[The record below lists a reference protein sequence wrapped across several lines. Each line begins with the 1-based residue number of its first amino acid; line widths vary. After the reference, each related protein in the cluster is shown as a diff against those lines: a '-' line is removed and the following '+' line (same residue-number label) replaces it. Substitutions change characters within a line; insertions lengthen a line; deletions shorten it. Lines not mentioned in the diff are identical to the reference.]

1 MEKKNLYSFISFNLF
16 NQIFKFIPDSNI
28 LKMKLSLYSKKL
40 QHKLKLSIYDFQALY
55 VKKNFNFED
64 INFSFDLLYNQI
76 SLKFNKNSIQK
87 FYYKF
92 LSENLI
98 INLHT
103 INYFNVVKIKEK
115 IKEMENN
122 NNPPENIIIILK
134 NESYNVLNS
143 LSIDYSKIK
152 KFKLYQ
158 KDKDNNIELFNWNI
172 FEKFFTYFYSLSE
185 NLIELELLNIIM
197 DNLEPI
203 NKLKNLKYLY
213 LNNIQKSSQKNKLIL
228 KLKHLEKIKLFN
240 IEIEF
245 ENDEIFNS
253 LESII
258 FYKVEFSSLKKIL
271 LIKAKNIIMNNC
283 KTKTNILL
291 IFSEVNYLII
301 RECLFNIDYKS
312 SINYLSKIHT
322 FELSSYENIKFPKMK
337 KFILLKQEQFLNKLE
352 DNILSI
358 LNISPNINEI
368 YINTIY
374 LDLKEIETFK
384 KNSSFTNKYNIC
396 SVEINEE
403 QILKNKLKTLN
414 EIIGKDDKNQNNQEK
429 YYDFYLINNC
439 NSLENKIECPGTFF
453 IQLIFSKN
461 LIIPFENLFKGSSN
475 LTSINLTTK
484 GLFKKIKSMNFMFLN
499 CESLK
504 SVILNNFDTSK
515 VKSMKGLFYNC
526 KNLLE
531 VDLSNFN
538 TGKVTSMNSMFYYC
552 KSLENLNLS
561 SFNTKNVT
569 DMSHMFD
576 NCSLLINI
584 DVSCFKTK
592 KVITMSSM
600 FYNCKSLTEID
611 LSNFNTKKVNDMS
624 EMFSY
629 CSSLNLLDL
638 SSFTVQKTTNI
649 NSIFNNI
656 NKKCEII
663 TYDDIIEKQNPNK

>member
-55 VKKNFNFED
+55 IKKNFNFED
-64 INFSFDLLYNQI
+64 INFSFDLLHNQI

-115 IKEMENN
+115 TKEMENN

-283 KTKTNILL
+283 KTKSNILL

-301 RECLFNIDYKS
+301 RECVFNIDYKS
-312 SINYLSKIHT
+312 STNNLSKIHT
-322 FELSSYENIKFPKMK
+322 FELSSFENIKFPKMK

-352 DNILSI
+352 DNILSVF
-358 LNISPNINEI
+358 NISPNINEI

-374 LDLKEIETFK
+374 LDLKEIEAFK

-396 SVEINEE
+396 CVEINEE
-403 QILKNKLKTLN
+403 QILKNKLNTLN

-439 NSLENKIECPGTFF
+439 NSLENKIECPGTYF

-461 LIIPFENLFKGSSN
+461 LIIPFENLFKGASN

-504 SVILNNFDTSK
+504 SVILNNFDSSK

-538 TGKVTSMNSMFYYC
+538 TSKVTSMNSMFYYC

-584 DVSCFKTK
+584 DISSFKTK
-592 KVITMSSM
+592 KVIKMSSM
-600 FYNCKSLTEID
+600 FYNCKNLNEID
-611 LSNFNTKKVNDMS
+611 LSNFNTNKVNDMS

-638 SSFTVQKTTNI
+638 SSFNVQKSTNL
-649 NSIFNNI
+649 NGIFYNI
-656 NKKCEII
+656 NKKCEIM
-663 TYDDIIEKQNPNK
+663 TYDDMIEKQNPNK